1 LDEFRPLLNAASARS
16 IANNPAAVA
25 KLSQPVGTNNS
36 ETDPRKLP
44 PFLDLEL
51 ELELLE
57 LELLEVLDFPPF
69 CEEFILY
76 FKQI

>member
-1 LDEFRPLLNAASARS
+1 
-16 IANNPAAVA
+16 VA
-25 KLSQPVGTNNS
+25 KFSQPVGTNNS

-57 LELLEVLDFPPF
+57 LELLELELLELLDFPPF
-69 CEEFILY
+69 CEEYILY

>member
-1 LDEFRPLLNAASARS
+1 
-16 IANNPAAVA
+16 VA

-36 ETDPRKLP
+36 DTDPRKLP

-51 ELELLE
+51 EILEL
-57 LELLEVLDFPPF
+57 LDFPPF